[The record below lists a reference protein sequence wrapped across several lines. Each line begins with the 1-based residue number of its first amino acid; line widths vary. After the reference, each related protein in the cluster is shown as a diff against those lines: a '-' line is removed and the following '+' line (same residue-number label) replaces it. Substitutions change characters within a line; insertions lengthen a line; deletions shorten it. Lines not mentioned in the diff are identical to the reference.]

1 MAKNQQEK
9 IMSHL
14 EQTSA
19 VDIRETRIS
28 FSEAGKG
35 EPILFLHGNPGSRK
49 DFSAL
54 SEKMASDSIRCIFP
68 DRPGHMGSEEIIY
81 DTPDCWLE
89 TEFYAEFIDA
99 KALGKVWL
107 AGYSLGSFI
116 ACKIAQKFP
125 DKIKGL
131 IFIAPYL
138 TPDNPKEEPSSI
150 PNLAKGAIL
159 GTLLGAVL
167 PILSQNK
174 MKSHLE
180 KVFLPEKV
188 SDEYLET
195 WLPRYTRFESLMA
208 TMSDKNSMLYILEQ
222 VHEKMAEIK
231 CPVTAIIGKEDQVCS
246 AKNQLELI
254 RQKLPQATI
263 HEIDQAG
270 HSLPLTHAEKCAEII
285 IESMR

>member
-1 MAKNQQEK
+1 
-9 IMSHL
+9 MSYL

-19 VDIRETRIS
+19 VNIRETRIS

-68 DRPGHMGSEEIIY
+68 DRFGHMSSEEIIY

-89 TEFYAEFIDA
+89 TEFYAQFIDE
-99 KALGKVWL
+99 KASGKVWL

-125 DKIKGL
+125 EKVKGL
-131 IFIAPYL
+131 VFIAPYL
-138 TPDNPKEEPSSI
+138 TPDNTKEEPSSL

-159 GTLLGAVL
+159 GTFLGAVL

-180 KVFLPEKV
+180 KVFSPQKLSE
-188 SDEYLET
+188 EYLET
-195 WLPRYTRFESLMA
+195 WLPRYTRFETLMA
-208 TMSDKNSMLYILEQ
+208 MMSDKNSMLYILDQ
-222 VHEKMAEIK
+222 VHEKMTEIK
-231 CPVTAIIGKEDQVCS
+231 CPVTVIIGKEDLVCS

-254 RQKLPQATI
+254 RQKFPQANI
-263 HEIDQAG
+263 HEIEQAG
-270 HSLPLTHAEKCAEII
+270 HSLPLTHADKCAEII
-285 IESMR
+285 MESMR